1 MFTGIVKRLGII
13 EEILIKNDSGRIII
27 SIEDNFEQK
36 IKIGDSIAV
45 NGTCLTVSKISNKNY
60 FFDVLSETFSKTNLK
75 DLKSGNKVNLESG
88 LAVGDILGGHIVTG
102 HIDCT
107 GSVTEI
113 KEINRDWKFTFS
125 LPKEFIILLVMKGSI
140 TVDGVSLTVAEITD
154 KTFSVY
160 IIPHTFENTI
170 FSNYDIGKKV
180 NLEMDLLGKYVQ
192 RILQHGGDNI
202 YYNRQSE

>member
-125 LPKEFIILLVMKGSI
+125 LPKEFIVLLVMKGSI

-192 RILQHGGDNI
+192 RILKHGGDNI
-202 YYNRQSE
+202 YQNRQSE

>member
-88 LAVGDILGGHIVTG
+88 LAVGDVLGGHIVTG

-125 LPKEFIILLVMKGSI
+125 LPKEFIVLLVMKGSI

-192 RILQHGGDNI
+192 RILKHGGDNI
-202 YYNRQSE
+202 YQNRQSE

>member
-192 RILQHGGDNI
+192 RILKHGGDNI
-202 YYNRQSE
+202 YQNRQSE

>member
-1 MFTGIVKRLGII
+1 M
-13 EEILIKNDSGRIII
+13 
-27 SIEDNFEQK
+27 
-36 IKIGDSIAV
+36 
-45 NGTCLTVSKISNKNY
+45 
-60 FFDVLSETFSKTNLK
+60 
-75 DLKSGNKVNLESG
+75 
-88 LAVGDILGGHIVTG
+88 AVGDVLGGHIVTG

-125 LPKEFIILLVMKGSI
+125 LPKEFIVLLVMKGSI

-192 RILQHGGDNI
+192 RILKHGGDNI
-202 YYNRQSE
+202 YQNRQSE

>member
-88 LAVGDILGGHIVTG
+88 LAVGDVLGGHIVTG

-192 RILQHGGDNI
+192 RILKHGGDNI
-202 YYNRQSE
+202 YQNRQSE

>member
-88 LAVGDILGGHIVTG
+88 LAVGDVLGGHIVTG

-140 TVDGVSLTVAEITD
+140 TVDGVSLTIAEITD
-154 KTFSVY
+154 QTFSVY

-192 RILQHGGDNI
+192 RILKHGGDNI
-202 YYNRQSE
+202 YQNRQSE

>member
-27 SIEDNFEQK
+27 SIEDNFEKK

-45 NGTCLTVSKISNKNY
+45 NGTCLTVSKISNMNY

-88 LAVGDILGGHIVTG
+88 LAVGDVLGGHIVTG

-125 LPKEFIILLVMKGSI
+125 LPKEFIVLLVMKGSI

-160 IIPHTFENTI
+160 IIPHTFENTL

-192 RILQHGGDNI
+192 RILKHGGDNI
-202 YYNRQSE
+202 YQNRQSE